1 MVFKL
6 EASVMLVNF
15 LLWVKWVLRN
25 AKTVLSFVITLKS
38 AKKSKEWEEP
48 KERGRAGQED
58 PPRPGWC
65 LAEGGGREGRELPL
79 LLAVSLQPA
88 SRDTKGCIRREGR
101 RPGGAPT
108 SAGLSHSWPRG
119 RTCCR
124 CCCFYLSRLLQCA
137 ARVENYQIFF

>member
-25 AKTVLSFVITLKS
+25 AKTFLSFVITLKS

-58 PPRPGWC
+58 PPGPAGAWQKE
-65 LAEGGGREGRELPL
+65 AEGKAGSCRRCWP
-79 LLAVSLQPA
+79 SPY
-88 SRDTKGCIRREGR
+88 SRPRGTPK
-101 RPGGAPT
+101 AA
-108 SAGLSHSWPRG
+108 SAGKGGGPEEP
-119 RTCCR
+119 
-124 CCCFYLSRLLQCA
+124 RLLQA
-137 ARVENYQIFF
+137 